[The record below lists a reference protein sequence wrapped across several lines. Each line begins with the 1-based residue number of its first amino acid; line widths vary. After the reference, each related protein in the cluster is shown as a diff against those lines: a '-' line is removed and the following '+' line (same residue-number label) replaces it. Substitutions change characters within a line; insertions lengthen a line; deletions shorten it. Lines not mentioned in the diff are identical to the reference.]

1 MIRHRFVKLL
11 FACALLLTLALPTI
25 AAAAE
30 LAPAQQDEIEAYI
43 HKYLK
48 KSDIPGLSVVI
59 IKDGETVYKQGFGYA
74 DKAAGRSVTP
84 DTLFELGSTSKAFTA
99 LGILQL
105 AQQGKL
111 SLSDPVSKYLPW
123 FTVTY
128 KGQPATVTLGQLLH
142 HTSGIPFKS
151 IGDIP
156 IAEGDDALEMTV
168 RTLIGEQLDF
178 LPGDKYLYATI
189 NYDVLGLIIQ
199 TVSGQPYETYMQT
212 NVLRPLHMD
221 HTVLFR
227 EDTAGRDMATGYKFN
242 FLHAAAYDAP
252 MYRGNTPAGY
262 YITNGQDI
270 EKWLKAQL
278 GLAAGDFDQALIEQS
293 HIPDKTVAPSPDG
306 GSYAAGWGVFQSGTG
321 EISHGGNNPNFSSFF
336 AFRQQDGMAVG
347 VLANLNTSYTQTI
360 GQGILNIMKGKKLPD
375 PVSDI
380 YKSIDNVSSA
390 IILITAPV
398 IVLILGFLI
407 ISIGQAARRQRQYA
421 GSPGKLAGGLTI
433 LALFA
438 LGFAYC
444 LYSIPDVLY
453 YELNWGFVN
462 VWVPATLRFGVGS
475 LFAAVL
481 LFSLYFLFTWLY
493 PKKDDKSL
501 FAVTLLSIAS
511 GFGNAMIIFIVNE
524 ALARDPDDGF
534 QSGLLLYFIVGI
546 GIYVFGQKLVR
557 TRLIHIANDMVYH
570 KRTEL
575 IDKILNTSYQ
585 NVEELEYGK
594 IQASLNNDT
603 ETISDFSNIVITG
616 ATSLVTLVCCFV
628 YMGIISFFG
637 LLVAMFVIVLAAGL
651 HFFIGRQA
659 NRLWEQT
666 RDIQNI
672 FFKFINDLIGGF
684 KELSMHRGKR
694 GDFQRDMVDSSGLY
708 REKRVQGDLKFA
720 NVNVI
725 GELLFTFVIG
735 AVAFLFPVLFGDL
748 KSNDLRSYVFIILYM
763 TGPVHGILG
772 TIPNIF
778 RVKISWG
785 RLTEMSRYLDAIQ
798 AEQAVSLEA
807 LESGEP
813 LELELRDIVY
823 HYKSKEGESF
833 SVGPVSHTFRSGE
846 ITFITGGN
854 GSGKSTLARLAT
866 GLYTPDSGDV
876 LLNGEQV
883 PPGQIGQAYSAIFA
897 DFHLF
902 EKLYGIEYADKQ
914 QEMDAYMKLLHLDDK
929 VQIQKGLLSTIKLST
944 GQRKRLA
951 LMISYLEDRPVY
963 LFDEWAADQDPEFR
977 MFFYHTLLPEL
988 KQRGKCVIAITHDDR
1003 YFGLADQV
1011 IKMELGQIVSS
1022 ERQLVSGA
1030 VV

>member
-1 MIRHRFVKLL
+1 MIRHRIVKLL
-11 FACALLLTLALPTI
+11 FAVVLLAALGLPAVVSAAGLTPV
-25 AAAAE
+25 E
-30 LAPAQQDEIEAYI
+30 QDDIEAYI

-48 KSDIPGLSVVI
+48 KSDIPGLSVVM
-59 IKDGETVYKQGFGYA
+59 IKDGQTVYKQGFGYA
-74 DKAAGRSVTP
+74 DKASGRSVTP

-99 LGILQL
+99 LGVLQL
-105 AQQGKL
+105 EQAGKL

-128 KGQPATVTLGQLLH
+128 KGQPTAITLEQLLH

-151 IGDIP
+151 IGEIP
-156 IAEGDDALEMTV
+156 IAEGDGALEQTV
-168 RTLIGEQLDF
+168 RTLVGQKLDF

-199 TVSGQPYETYMQT
+199 TVTGQPYEAYMQA
-212 NVLRPLHMD
+212 NVLKPLHMD

-227 EDTAGRDMATGYKFN
+227 QQTAGRDMAVGYKFN

-278 GLAAGDFDQALIEQS
+278 GLDTGDLDRTLIEKS
-293 HIPDKTVAPSPDG
+293 HLPDTTVAPSPDG
-306 GSYAAGWGVFQSGTG
+306 GSYAAGWGVFQSGSG
-321 EISHGGNNPNFSSFF
+321 EISHGGNNPNFSSFL
-336 AFRQQDGMAVG
+336 AFRQADGMAVG
-347 VLANLNTSYTQTI
+347 VLANLNSSYTQTI

-375 PVSDI
+375 PVSDM
-380 YKSIDNVSSA
+380 YKGMDNVSSA
-390 IILITAPV
+390 ILIITAPV
-398 IVLILGFLI
+398 ILLIVWFLL
-407 ISIGQAARRQRQYA
+407 ISIRQAARGQRKYA
-421 GSPGKLAGGLTI
+421 GSPGKLAGGLM
-433 LALFA
+433 LLVLFA
-438 LGFAYC
+438 AGLAYC

-453 YELNWGFVN
+453 YELNWDFVS
-462 VWVPATLRFGVGS
+462 VWAPATLRLGVGS
-475 LFAAVL
+475 LFIASM

-493 PKKDDKSL
+493 PQKGDKSL

-511 GFGNAMIIFIVNE
+511 GLGNAMIIFIVNE
-524 ALARDPDDGF
+524 TLARNPDDGF
-534 QSGLLLYFIVGI
+534 QGGLLLYFMVGI

-557 TRLIHIANDMVYH
+557 TRLIHIANDMVYN

-585 NVEELEYGK
+585 NLEELEYGK

-616 ATSLVTLVCCFV
+616 ATSLVTLICCFV
-628 YMGIISFFG
+628 YMGIISFPG
-637 LLVAMFVIVLAAGL
+637 LLVSLFVIVLAAGL
-651 HFFIGRQA
+651 HFIIGRQA

-672 FFKFINDLIGGF
+672 FFRFINDLIGGF

-694 GDFQRDMVDSSGLY
+694 GDFQRDMVASSGQY
-708 REKRVQGDLKFA
+708 REKRIQGDLKFA

-735 AVAFLFPVLFGDL
+735 AVAFLFPVLFADL
-748 KSNDLRSYVFIILYM
+748 KTNDLRSYVFILLYM

-772 TIPNIF
+772 TIPNVF

-798 AEQAVSLEA
+798 AEQAVSLAA
-807 LESGEP
+807 LESGKP
-813 LELELRDIVY
+813 LELTLKDIVY
-823 HYKSKEGESF
+823 QYKNKEGESF
-833 SVGPVSHTFRSGE
+833 SVGPISHTFRSGE

-866 GLYTPDSGDV
+866 GLYTPDSGEV
-876 LLNGEQV
+876 LLNGEPV

-902 EKLYGIEYADKQ
+902 EKLYGLEYADKQ
-914 QEMDAYMKLLHLDDK
+914 QEMDAYMKLLHLTDK
-929 VQIQKGLLSTIKLST
+929 VQIRDGQLSTIKLST

-977 MFFYHTLLPEL
+977 MFFYNTLLPEL

-1011 IKMELGQIVSS
+1011 IKMELGRIVSS
-1022 ERQLVSGA
+1022 ERQLVPA
-1030 VV
+1030 P